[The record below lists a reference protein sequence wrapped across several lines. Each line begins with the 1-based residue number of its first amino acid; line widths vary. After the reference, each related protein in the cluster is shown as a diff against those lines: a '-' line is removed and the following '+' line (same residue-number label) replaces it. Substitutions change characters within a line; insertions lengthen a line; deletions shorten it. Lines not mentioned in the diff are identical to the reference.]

1 MKIFVKSPILTF
13 ELNVESNDTI
23 LNIKSKIQEE
33 KKYPASQIIL
43 IFGGKRLDDEKTL
56 ADYNINNECTINM
69 VRQIKCCEEKCI
81 YVESNGNK
89 IELKICLCRKVLLLK
104 EFIEKIIGLK
114 PEFQEL
120 SLNGKIFNN
129 DNDELSSLGVEENSI
144 IELKINLSKV

>member
-1 MKIFVKSPILTF
+1 
-13 ELNVESNDTI
+13 
-23 LNIKSKIQEE
+23 
-33 KKYPASQIIL
+33 
-43 IFGGKRLDDEKTL
+43 
-56 ADYNINNECTINM
+56 M

-144 IELKINLSKV
+144 IELKINLYLFFYFFIAKFFLMILPEKWDL